1 MPIEIK
7 ELLIRAFVNEAPSED
22 NPEPVPP
29 IVEKA
34 NSAQDMLSMVA
45 NMLQKEKER

>member
-7 ELLIRAFVNEAPSED
+7 ELLIRAFISEP
-22 NPEPVPP
+22 PEDSEPAPP

-34 NSAQDMLSMVA
+34 NNAQDLLAMVA